1 MVTLTPALA
10 TVLVLLVGLSVAA
23 VSLTRLPL
31 AKSMVTAAGRAGAQ
45 LAVVSA
51 LLVLVFDSII
61 WTLVYV
67 ACMFGVAAATSAG
80 RLRISMSQ
88 AWTAVPI
95 AAGAVPVLGLVMGS
109 GTVPWKPSGV
119 LPIAGILLGGAM
131 TATTLA
137 GQRMFDELHRRRG
150 EYEAALCLGMV
161 PRDAVVEVARDAAGL
176 ALVPALDQT
185 RTVGLVTLP
194 GAFVGVLLGGGSAAA
209 AGAAQALILIGLL
222 AAESIAVLV
231 TVKLVA
237 GRRLMPAALA
247 LELPV

>member
-1 MVTLTPALA
+1 MVTLSPALA
-10 TVLVLLVGLSVAA
+10 AVLVVLVGLSVTA
-23 VSLTRLPL
+23 VSLTQLPL
-31 AKSMVTAAGRAGAQ
+31 RKAMITAAGRACVQ

-51 LLVLVFDSII
+51 LLVVVFESIV
-61 WTLVYV
+61 WTLAYV
-67 ACMFGVAAATSAG
+67 ACMFGVAAATSAR
-80 RLRISMSQ
+80 RLRI
-88 AWTAVPI
+88 AVLRPWTAAPI
-95 AAGAVPVLGLVMGS
+95 AAGTVPVLGLVLGS

-119 LPIAGILLGGAM
+119 LPMAGILLGGAM

-137 GQRMFDELHRRRG
+137 GQRMFDELRRRRG

-161 PRDAVVEVARDAAGL
+161 HRDAVVEVARDAAGL

-222 AAESIAVLV
+222 AVESIAVLV
-231 TVKLVA
+231 TVELVA
-237 GRRLMPAALA
+237 RRRLMPDALA